1 MNNAELAALLRE
13 AACRADMEMDGDDA
27 AYVVSRINRVIAE
40 LERAEPVAVD
50 ADERSLPDLGNELH
64 NLSCTINHTREDWA
78 EQIEGIAIELWNWKE
93 RTPPAPQVPECQ
105 CCGYPGHDLPKYR
118 KILQDAAVPDGY
130 ALVPARLTAE
140 NGAKAA
146 LSGEFHEFVEIDCPL
161 CEAGEYLDGG
171 DCEECEGSETTTQR
185 VPVSWAT
192 IKKIHAGM
200 VEHFAAAPQPG
211 EVE

>member
-1 MNNAELAALLRE
+1 MVNCERQQLAALLRE

-27 AYVVSRINRVIAE
+27 AYVVSRINRVMGE

-93 RTPPAPQVPECQ
+93 RTPPAPQVPSF
-105 CCGYPGHDLPKYR
+105 
-118 KILQDAAVPDGY
+118 
-130 ALVPARLTAE
+130 
-140 NGAKAA
+140 KAA
-146 LSGEFHEFVEIDCPL
+146 MGQMM
-161 CEAGEYLDGG
+161 AAATR
-171 DCEECEGSETTTQR
+171 EGHKVKVDVKYGLLQ
-185 VPVSWAT
+185 
-192 IKKIHAGM
+192 
-200 VEHFAAAPQPG
+200 AAPQPG